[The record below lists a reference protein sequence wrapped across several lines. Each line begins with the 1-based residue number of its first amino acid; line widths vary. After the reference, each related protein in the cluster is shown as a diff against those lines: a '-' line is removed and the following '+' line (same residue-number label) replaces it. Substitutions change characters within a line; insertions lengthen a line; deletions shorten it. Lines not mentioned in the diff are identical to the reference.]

1 MSRAGFRLKAC
12 RSNSNRIR
20 NLTTAMGGEWIFS
33 IKGDA
38 PETFDQ
44 EKYHL
49 MLQEIKQKIQRNPDM
64 YESVAWAE
72 SESAAEQSNVFATF
86 SYPCDRH
93 DWHKGTG
100 PSWKLFWNPLQVPK
114 EDRFSDIHARCLPDI
129 RQKLARH
136 EIQNSLVRAFPSVFE
151 LYLGDGISGYDD
163 VDDGLD
169 PQFYDDSPEGYDDVG
184 LDPHFYDDSPEG
196 YDDVDD
202 VGLDRHFYDDSSED
216 MFTPE
221 TGYYMTGDGER
232 VFAFRGEDPDFTA
245 CSQECGYCG
254 RCSY

>member
-12 RSNSNRIR
+12 RYRSNRIR
-20 NLTTAMGGEWIFS
+20 NLKIAMGGEWIFS
-33 IKGDA
+33 IKSDA
-38 PETFDQ
+38 PKSFDQ

-49 MLQEIKQKIQRNPDM
+49 MLQEIKQKIQRHPDI

-72 SESAAEQSNVFATF
+72 SESAAVQSNVFATF
-86 SYPCDRH
+86 SYPCDKH
-93 DWHKGTG
+93 DWHKRMG
-100 PSWKLFWNPLQVPK
+100 PSWKLFWNPLQVSK
-114 EDRFSDIHARCLPDI
+114 EDRFSDIHARCLPFFDI
-129 RQKLARH
+129 KQKLARH

-163 VDDGLD
+163 VDDV
-169 PQFYDDSPEGYDDVG
+169 DDVG
-184 LDPHFYDDSPEG
+184 LDPE
-196 YDDVDD
+196 
-202 VGLDRHFYDDSSED
+202 FYDDSSED

-232 VFAFRGEDPDFTA
+232 VFAFRGEAPDFTA

>member
-1 MSRAGFRLKAC
+1 MTCPKLPFESQMSHAGFRLKAC

-136 EIQNSLVRAFPSVFE
+136 EIQSSLVRAFPSVFE

-169 PQFYDDSPEGYDDVG
+169 P
-184 LDPHFYDDSPEG
+184 
-196 YDDVDD
+196 
-202 VGLDRHFYDDSSED
+202 HFYDDSSED

-232 VFAFRGEDPDFTA
+232 VFAFRGEAPDFTA